1 MLVLGIETTCDETAC
16 AIVRDGREILSNTIL
31 SQNDLLAL
39 YGGVYPEL
47 ACRRHIDVIPT
58 AINEALAQANT
69 SLDQIDLI
77 AVAQGPGLIGA
88 LLVGLNMAKGLSL
101 SLGKPFIGVNHV
113 EAHLYASMM
122 DQETPVFPSLGI
134 VVSGGHTFFT
144 IIRDFGHYELFGST
158 VDDAIGE
165 AFDKVARLLGLPYP
179 GGPAIEQL
187 ALTGDSRRYPFKAG
201 RVKGKPWHF
210 SFSGLKTSV
219 LYAIKG
225 QNGENGPQLEEKD
238 IPDIAASF
246 QRAAFDDL
254 VQRAFLAVKEFSL
267 KAIYVGGG
275 VSNSMTLR
283 ELFKSHKDTVPVYWP
298 KQSLSLDNGAMIA
311 GLGYHQFLK
320 KGGDNLD
327 LKALTRLPLVNW

>member
-16 AIVRDGREILSNTIL
+16 AIVQDGREILSNVIA

-39 YGGVYPEL
+39 YGGVFPEL

-58 AINEALAQANT
+58 VIEEAITQAGT
-69 SLDQIDLI
+69 SLKQIDLI

-101 SLGKPFIGVNHV
+101 SLNKPFVGVNHV
-113 EAHLYASMM
+113 EAHLYAAMM
-122 DQETPVFPSLGI
+122 DQEAPLFPSLGI

-144 IIRDFGHYELFGST
+144 IIRDIGSYEMFGTT
-158 VDDAIGE
+158 VDDAMGE

-179 GGPAIEQL
+179 GGPAIEEL
-187 ALTGDSRRYPFKAG
+187 AKLGDRSRYPFKAG

-219 LYAIKG
+219 LYAVKG
-225 QNGENGPQLEEKD
+225 QNAEKECQLDEKEL
-238 IPDIAASF
+238 PHLAASF
-246 QRAAFDDL
+246 QRAAFEDL
-254 VQRAFLAVKEFSL
+254 VERAWLAVREFSL
-267 KAIYVGGG
+267 KAIYIGGG
-275 VSNSMTLR
+275 VSDSLTLR
-283 ELFKSHKDTVPVYWP
+283 KLFENQAGETSVHWP
-298 KQSLSLDNGAMIA
+298 RHSLSLDNAAMIG

-320 KGGDNLD
+320 KGADGLD
-327 LKALTRLPLVNW
+327 LNALTRLPLVTW